1 MKNVLLLLGLSVLV
15 LPAQELRLESSSNG
29 LRLAWERSFPAPTGV
44 ESEIHTKVMSST
56 DLMNWVEET
65 TVTAEEVM
73 GDGVSEHVVTPE
85 QGARFFQIEE
95 STHYKHRS
103 STAAQ
108 PASYDLQLKHSLTEK
123 ARISVEAFRQLGSSQ
138 GMVSELD
145 WDPRT
150 ATFFTEYNTS
160 PEDHNTNLPA
170 DDPERRLTDFRL
182 NEEELALFTKNG
194 FVVSDTAG
202 SLSGDEW
209 FSYRSTNPV
218 DYYYKIWVDDLP
230 VFVTSDSV
238 LDAWHQT
245 FLGMLE
251 ETEEIYLYPKL
262 RSMLTDPDFGQ
273 LTEEFQE
280 WDSAG
285 TAGASHVK
293 QAIRDVDLYL
303 GVASRLCRGGV
314 SSYDLVDGF
323 NVDLWHQ
330 DAIQHVKTRALG
342 LYGDGDRIENMTLYQ
357 VRGHYAN
364 SRALG
369 SYFQSLLWLS
379 RMQFHIASPLDLDQE
394 RRELR
399 AATYLALHVREKDQL
414 DDWEAIEGMM
424 QLFAGQSDAMT
435 IKEMLALLDAQGI
448 TISDI
453 ASDIKMAQLRS
464 AILATTYGVQEI
476 NGGQHEAAGESCE
489 HLTADLPRALSLF
502 GQRWTPDAWTFNQVV
517 VPNVR
522 DDIGETLHRR
532 KPSGLDA
539 MFAVLGNDSA
549 APILADRM
557 EDENGVWLRDGI
569 PFQNELCAVRR
580 VIDGQ
585 APEFWTEH
593 LYGSWLHSLR
603 SLSPG
608 ISSGPETFRTSA
620 WKNRMMNTQLASWT
634 HLRHDTLLYA
644 EQSFT
649 PPLLCEFPDG
659 YVDPYPEFWQRMS
672 EMALR
677 WKSVMETVEFSGDF
691 RVEKRNSDLWGGGE
705 AITAANLSD
714 HWSPEIG
721 YFYTPGGLGIP
732 DHLLTSVPLDTRAQD
747 ICDHL
752 ENFSTQCLTLKEI
765 AEGQLAGTPRS
776 TEQTEFLKSVVESVW
791 TIYGGDRQYTG
802 WFGALYYVSL
812 LQKSGEDSDRKHPS
826 AEWNPVVVDVHTDS
840 IDLLCTGDPGGV
852 LHEGV
857 GYTQFM
863 LVAVKHP
870 DGSTCTFGGPV
881 FNHHEFW
888 TEDPGTRW
896 DNAKWEQELGSGNAP
911 AQADWK
917 KSFRVPISTDPTE

>member
-1 MKNVLLLLGLSVLV
+1 MV
-15 LPAQELRLESSSNG
+15 LPAQELRLESGGNG
-29 LRLAWERSFPAPTGV
+29 THELRLAWERAFPAPTGV

-56 DLMNWVEET
+56 DLVNWVEET

-73 GDGVSEHVVTPE
+73 GAGVSHLAITPG
-85 QGARFFQIEE
+85 QGVKFYQIEE
-95 STHYKHRS
+95 STHYQHRS

-108 PASYDLQLKHSLTEK
+108 PASYDLQLQHSLTAK
-123 ARISVEAFRQLGSSQ
+123 ARISVETFRQLGDDPA
-138 GMVSELD
+138 MVSALD

-160 PEDHNTNLPA
+160 PEDHNANLPS

-182 NEEELALFTKNG
+182 NEEELALFTKSG

-202 SLSGDEW
+202 SSSWSRFTGSLS
-209 FSYRSTNPV
+209 RSTNPV
-218 DYYYKIWVDDLP
+218 DYYYKIWADDLP

-262 RSMLTDPDFGQ
+262 RSMLTDPAFGQ

-285 TAGASHVK
+285 TAGTSHIK
-293 QAIRDVDLYL
+293 QAIQDVDLYL

-323 NVDLWHQ
+323 NVDVWHQ
-330 DAIQHVKTRALG
+330 DTIEHVKTMARG

-369 SYFQSLLWLS
+369 AYFQSLLWLS

-414 DDWEAIEGMM
+414 GDWGAIESMM

-448 TISDI
+448 TINDI
-453 ASDIKMAQLRS
+453 ASDAKMAQLRS
-464 AILATTYGVQEI
+464 AILATTYGIQEI
-476 NGGQHEAAGESCE
+476 NGGQHEAGGESCD

-517 VPNVR
+517 LPNVR
-522 DDIGETLHRR
+522 DEMGETLHRR

-557 EDENGVWLRDGI
+557 EDQSGVWLRDGI

-580 VIDGQ
+580 VMDGQ
-585 APEFWTEH
+585 ATGFWTEH
-593 LYGSWLHSLR
+593 IYGSWLHSLR
-603 SLSPG
+603 SLSPS
-608 ISSGPETFRTSA
+608 ISDGPETFRTLA

-649 PPLLCEFPDG
+649 PPVLCDFPDG

-691 RVEKRNSDLWGGGE
+691 RIEKRLPQWFGE
-705 AITAANLSD
+705 GAITQENLQNYWTVQGGYRQQIGPIGVSD
-714 HWSPEIG
+714 E
-721 YFYTPGGLGIP
+721 
-732 DHLLTSVPLDTRAQD
+732 LTLTVPLDTRGQK

-752 ENFSTQCLTLKEI
+752 ENFSNQCLTLKEI
-765 AEGQLAGTPRS
+765 AEGQFTGTPRT
-776 TEQTEFLKSVVESVW
+776 TEQTEFLKSIVEDVW
-791 TIYGGDRQYTG
+791 ELYGGDRQYSG
-802 WFGALYYVSL
+802 WFGPMYYVSG
-812 LQKSGEDSDRKHPS
+812 LQEGGDTDLIDHPS
-826 AEWNPVVVDVHTDS
+826 ALWNPVVVDVHTDS
-840 IDLLCTGDPGGV
+840 EDILCTGDPGGV

-870 DGSTCTFGGPV
+870 DGSTCTYGGPV

-888 TEDPGTRW
+888 TDDPGTRW
-896 DNAKWEQELGSGNAP
+896 DNAQWEQELGSGNVP

-917 KSFRVPISTDPTE
+917 KSFRVLVPTE